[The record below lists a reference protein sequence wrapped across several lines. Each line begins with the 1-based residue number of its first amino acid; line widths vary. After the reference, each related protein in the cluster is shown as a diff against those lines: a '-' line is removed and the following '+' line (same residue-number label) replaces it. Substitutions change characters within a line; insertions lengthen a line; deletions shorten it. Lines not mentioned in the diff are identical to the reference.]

1 MTNNETQLIVD
12 GRKLRDANKWKVK
25 IKIKIVMHTY
35 KEIKTKEMVVIECY
49 QTMVMEGMMA
59 WSWMPLSKKQ

>member
-1 MTNNETQLIVD
+1 
-12 GRKLRDANKWKVK
+12 
-25 IKIKIVMHTY
+25 MHTY

>member
-1 MTNNETQLIVD
+1 
-12 GRKLRDANKWKVK
+12 VK

-59 WSWMPLSKKQ
+59 